1 MYCVECTLKIRS
13 RIFYFDVEETTG
25 AMTKNTKNAVIFTDM
40 DATLLDHDTY
50 DWAPAAGAL
59 AALAERDIPVCLC
72 TSKTVA
78 EVRDWQAR
86 LGLHTPFASENGG
99 VVAVPAGYFEP
110 RSPTTNATW
119 QTTMLGTPREALC
132 ALAYRLRE
140 QRGYR
145 FTGFAEMSLAE
156 IGAATG
162 LDGSAAARAAQRQAS
177 EPLLWQDSD
186 QAAAAFTREIEAAGA
201 MTRRGG
207 RFLHVLGRADKADA
221 LGWLRVRYEARGV
234 ILAVALGDSENDR
247 AMLAAADIGYWVA
260 RTDGRYYAPA
270 AGTIRHAPGIG
281 PAGWAAAINALID
294 RDEL

>member
-1 MYCVECTLKIRS
+1 
-13 RIFYFDVEETTG
+13 
-25 AMTKNTKNAVIFTDM
+25 MTKNIRNAVIFTDM

-72 TSKTVA
+72 TSKTAA

-99 VVAVPAGYFEP
+99 VVAVPAGYFESCP
-110 RSPTTNATW
+110 PTTDAEW
-119 QTTMLGTPREALC
+119 QTTTLGKPREALC

-145 FTGFAEMSLAE
+145 FTGFAEMSIAD

-162 LDGSAAARAAQRQAS
+162 LDRHAAARAAQRQAS
-177 EPLLWQDSD
+177 EPLLWQDSEE
-186 QAAAAFTREIEAAGA
+186 AAEAFRREIEAAGA

-207 RFLHVLGRADKADA
+207 RFLHVLGQADKADA
-221 LGWLRVRYEARGV
+221 LAWLRARYDKRGP
-234 ILAVALGDSENDR
+234 ILAIALGDSENDR

-260 RTDGRYYAPA
+260 RPDGGYYAPA
-270 AGTIRHAPGIG
+270 TGTMRHAPGIG
-281 PAGWAAAINALID
+281 PVGWAAAIHALID
-294 RDEL
+294 GDEL